1 MTNPALTAKA
11 WPFEEARALLARLER
26 LPVKKDTVLFETGY
40 GPSGLPH
47 IGTFG
52 EVARTSMVRHA
63 FEVLTEGKYKT
74 RLICFSDDK
83 DGLRKVPDNLPNA
96 DMIKSNIGKPL
107 TSVPDPFGTHE
118 SFGHHMNAR
127 LRAFL
132 DNFGFEYEF
141 KSSTVTYASGE
152 FDHALINILKNYD
165 KVMEVMLPTL
175 GDERAETYSPFLPI
189 SPISGKVLLAK
200 VVRTDV
206 AKGTITYIEED
217 GSEMEIPVTGGNCKL
232 QWKPDMG
239 MRWAA
244 LGVDYEMY
252 GKDHLASAPLYDVIS
267 TIAGGTPPQQMMFEL
282 FLDANGQKI
291 SKSKG
296 NGITID
302 EWLTYAPEES
312 LALYMFIN
320 PRRAKKLHFDVIPQ
334 QVDDYLGYLEKYKDS
349 GVRSQESGKNVSPE
363 SRMPNAESS
372 PLDNPVWHIHAGH
385 PPAPESNVKFSMLMQ
400 LVSAC
405 NAEDKSVLWSFL
417 KREVPNATPANSPML
432 DKLCGFAVRYY
443 HDFVKATKKFRAPSE
458 TERSALSE
466 LREYLVA
473 ISSASATNSAS
484 PTGEA
489 TRLSDPRL
497 DLGELSR
504 SGEGMATP
512 ESPSLTMPSPNP
524 LPRGEGSSTA
534 PLQAGFPT
542 AEEIQTKIYD
552 LGLKYYSK
560 ETMREWFKAMYETLL
575 GSQQGPRMGS
585 FIALFGAQGT
595 IGLIDA
601 ALAQK
606 VAA

>member
-1 MTNPALTAKA
+1 MNAALTAKA
-11 WPFEEARALLARLER
+11 WPFEEARALLTRLER
-26 LPVKKDTVLFETGY
+26 LKVKKDVVVFETGY

-52 EVARTSMVRHA
+52 EVARTAMVRYA
-63 FEVLTEGKYKT
+63 FQQISDLPTK
-74 RLICFSDDK
+74 LICFSDDR
-83 DGLRKVPDNLPNA
+83 DGLRKVPDGLPNPE
-96 DMIKSNIGKPL
+96 MIAANLGKPL
-107 TSVPDPFGTHE
+107 TSVPDPFGTHA

-132 DNFGFEYEF
+132 DNFGFDYEF
-141 KSSTVTYASGE
+141 KSSTATYQSGE
-152 FDHALINILKNYD
+152 FDHALLNILKNYD
-165 KVMEVMLPTL
+165 KVMQVMLPTL

-200 VVRTDV
+200 VVKTDV
-206 AKGTITYIEED
+206 EKGTITFMEED
-217 GSEMEIPVTGGNCKL
+217 GSEMEVPVTGGHCKL

-252 GKDHLASAPLYDVIS
+252 GKDHLASAPLYDAIC

-282 FLDANGQKI
+282 FLDENGQKI

-334 QVDDYLGYLEKYKDS
+334 QVDDYLGYLEKYAVASRQSPVTSDGDAGS
-349 GVRSQESGKNVSPE
+349 VVPPPIGGRLGGGHPESASPE
-363 SRMPNAESS
+363 SAPLPTLPPMGGGLH
-372 PLDNPVWHIHAGH
+372 LDNPVWHIHAGR
-385 PPAPESNVKFSMLMQ
+385 PPAPESNVKFSLLLN

-405 NAEDKSVLWSFL
+405 NAEDKAVLWSFL
-417 KREVPNATPANSPML
+417 KRELPNATPENSPML
-432 DKLCGFAVRYY
+432 DKLCGYAVRYY
-443 HDFVKATKKFRAPSE
+443 HDFVKPTKKFRAPSE
-458 TERSALSE
+458 LERTALADLRAYLSTLADGTSA
-466 LREYLVA
+466 
-473 ISSASATNSAS
+473 
-484 PTGEA
+484 
-489 TRLSDPRL
+489 D
-497 DLGELSR
+497 
-504 SGEGMATP
+504 
-512 ESPSLTMPSPNP
+512 
-524 LPRGEGSSTA
+524 
-534 PLQAGFPT
+534 
-542 AEEIQTKIYD
+542 EIMTKVYD
-552 LGLKYYSK
+552 FGLKYYSK

-575 GSQQGPRMGS
+575 GASQGPRMGS
-585 FIALFGAQGT
+585 FIALFGAAGT

-601 ALAQK
+601 ALKQE